1 MSASTPS
8 NPLPSWAEQIRALEP
23 VGDKLMATWGRKD
36 PSPAERQE
44 MNKLAFS
51 ALANGYLC
59 HANMDPAR
67 PLWAPCWGLAMN
79 LAGPAPD
86 YVYMTAEIDPSGLYR
101 ISGLRGTSCFVE
113 ISQSR
118 WEMIGGTT
126 GKEAPP
132 PSHDLD
138 DLKIGPDGYFSVIL
152 SAERPAGYT
161 GDWWELHPGVI
172 RLLMRKCS
180 VDWRKEVDAR
190 VAIERLDEAQPMT
203 TEDFARR
210 FANMADWVEKV
221 IAFDVNLAR
230 HYRQSH
236 GINVLTRSKLMDVSG
251 LQRQVYYDGAY
262 EIADDEALIVDTAL
276 PRQVRY
282 WSILVADDRF
292 STVDWVNRQSSLNAA
307 QAKLDADGRFR
318 AVISRRDPG
327 VHNWLDKA
335 DNGWGI
341 IQLRWNLASDFPDPA
356 VTRVPVAEVLKH
368 LPPDTP
374 VLSADQRRTQL
385 RDRREAVQFRQ
396 LW

>member
-1 MSASTPS
+1 MSA
-8 NPLPSWAEQIRALEP
+8 NPLPQWAEQIRALEP
-23 VGDKLMATWGRKD
+23 VGDKLLAAWGRD
-36 PSPAERQE
+36 NPDESERQE
-44 MNKLAFS
+44 MFKLAFS

-59 HANMDPAR
+59 HADMDPAR
-67 PLWAPCWGLAMN
+67 PLWAPCWNRAMN

-86 YVYMTAEIDPSGLYR
+86 YVYMTSEIDPAGVYR
-101 ISGLRGTSCFVE
+101 ISGLRGTTCFIE

-118 WEMIGGTT
+118 WEMIGGAT

-132 PSHDLD
+132 PSHNLD

-152 SAERPAGYT
+152 SAEKPAGYD
-161 GDWWELHPGVI
+161 GDWWQLHPGVI

-180 VDWRKEVDAR
+180 VDWRNEVDAK
-190 VAIERLDEAQPMT
+190 VAIERLDDAEPMT
-203 TEDFARR
+203 KEDFARR

-230 HYRQSH
+230 HYRKDH

-262 EIADDEALIVDTAL
+262 EIDDDEALIVETAL

-307 QAKLDADGRFR
+307 QCKLDADSKFR

-335 DNGWGI
+335 HNPWGI
-341 IQLRWNLASDFPDPA
+341 IQLRWNLASDAPDPV
-356 VTRVPVAEVLKH
+356 VTKVPLADVLKH
-368 LPPDTP
+368 MPAGTAVVTP
-374 VLSADQRRTQL
+374 EERKAQL
-385 RDRREAVQFRQ
+385 RARREAAQFRQ